1 MPDLPSGKQRQR
13 ERDQAKTA
21 PPNQGVGRFDVQP
34 QHLYFTSL
42 VVRDAQFAYDK
53 KAKTL
58 TDTLDKYSQSAGTG
72 WGADS
77 FADRY
82 GIVAGKFLEL
92 WAKSV
97 VSVGGVS
104 VGFTQTANNYALA
117 DWAASKG
124 KGDPPEERQPPA
136 VIATVPK
143 YGPPNDLRWRG
154 EGEYHDSWAISGI
167 LGEVP
172 DFLMFIMKP
181 VVDEGLRLGRIHEKT
196 PGVKEEEFRDIA
208 GAWRIASED
217 VKKAADDFTDAIS
230 YITDPTGN
238 GEWQAA
244 MKAFCQTIWGT
255 TAWGK
260 VRDQRAEVTPKKGA
274 RSWKTHGK
282 MDPATRRP
290 VIEVLDKSANVI
302 QKLFDDLA
310 DVGQKTTETT
320 TRLAKE
326 ATDKTVK
333 DLTSGLDLTKLTR
346 LVAGL
351 VVAEVVLT
359 FRSHM
364 DKAAMDAAV
373 AAYHEAFSDA
383 AGKLAMLEFELDEAL
398 QSVPTFQAERAR
410 AQGFGARSLNEFK
423 KEHSWQLPESKFPYK
438 YSVDLAAMEGVG
450 GAHAIDKHVGKTDE
464 QLLQRL
470 RDERKQSGEY
480 NIPGA
485 STYADV
491 ESAQRYTQYC
501 LRENTAEIDEWL
513 NEDPPDPT
521 KEIGTKSIPVQG
533 PLVGDAVTGRG
544 STVGDDGK
552 PSKVEDT
559 KGVAIRLLYKPD
571 LNPPY
576 LVFSSMPK

>member
-1 MPDLPSGKQRQR
+1 MADLPSDKQRQR
-13 ERDQAKTA
+13 ERDQAGTA

-42 VVRDAQFAYDK
+42 VVRDGQFDYDK
-53 KAKTL
+53 QAKAL
-58 TDTLDKYSQSAGTG
+58 TETLDKYSQSAGTG

-97 VSVGGVS
+97 VSVGGVA
-104 VGFTQTANNYALA
+104 VGLTQTANNYAQA

-124 KGDPPEERQPPA
+124 KGEPPEEKPPPA
-136 VIATVPK
+136 VISSAPK
-143 YGPPNDLRWRG
+143 YGPPNDLTWRG

-167 LGEVP
+167 LGEIP

-181 VVDEGLRLGRIHEKT
+181 VIDEGLRLGRVHEIT
-196 PGVKEEEFRDIA
+196 PGVEEEEFRDIA
-208 GAWRIASED
+208 RAWREASKG
-217 VKKAADDFTDAIS
+217 VKQAADGFTDAIS

-244 MKAFCQTIWGT
+244 MNAFCQTIWGT

-260 VRDQRAEVTPKKGA
+260 ARDQRAEVTAKKGT
-274 RSWKTHGK
+274 RNWKTQGK
-282 MDPATRRP
+282 VSPATRRP
-290 VIEVLDKSANVI
+290 IIEILDKSANTI

-326 ATDKTVK
+326 AAEKTAK
-333 DLTSGLDLTKLTR
+333 DLTTGLDPIEATKLA
-346 LVAGL
+346 VGL

-364 DKAAMDAAV
+364 DKAGMDAAV
-373 AAYHEAFSDA
+373 SAYHEAFGDA
-383 AGKLAMLEFELDEAL
+383 AGKLYMLEFELDEAL
-398 QSVPTFQAERAR
+398 LSVPTFQAERAR

-423 KEHSWQLPESKFPYK
+423 KEHSWQLPESRIPYT
-438 YSVDLAAMEGVG
+438 YSMDLAAAEGLG
-450 GAHAIDKHVGKTDE
+450 GAHALDKHVGKTDE

-470 RDERKQSGEY
+470 RDEQKQSGKY
-480 NIPGA
+480 GIPGA
-485 STYADV
+485 STYVDI

-501 LRENTAEIDEWL
+501 LRDNTAEIDEWL
-513 NEDPPDPT
+513 NGDPPTPT
-521 KEIGTKSIPVQG
+521 KEIETKSIPVRG

-552 PSKVEDT
+552 PSEVSDT
-559 KGVAIRLLYKPD
+559 NGLAIRLLYKPD

-576 LVFSSMPK
+576 IVFSSMPK